1 MSLGGSAAINQ
12 AGTDSPEGMVI
23 GKSSTTSKV
32 GFYGT
37 VPIVQRT
44 TVAFSTLAG
53 ASSTFNATAR
63 PLAGYA
69 VAYISNIN
77 AIMAADYAAGR
88 TPTLQTCQISDFS
101 SFNVY

>member
-53 ASSTFNATAR
+53 ASSTFNATSSTY
-63 PLAGYA
+63 GYTTKA
-69 VAYISNIN
+69 QADAIVAQLNE
-77 AIMAADYAAGR
+77 AAA
-88 TPTLQTCQISDFS
+88 TLVALGMHS
-101 SFNVY
+101 